1 MANSVLIE
9 PTSTLV
15 QTVQT
20 ERGMSVLYA
29 GQYLFSRYD
38 PEKALRRVLDS
49 LVFKSGT
56 LILCF
61 SPVLPFTVELI
72 KNKLASQRADNCF
85 ILGIEKDVHLYRLY
99 CKAASTLKKSALK
112 KTNASAPPAAVMQK
126 TRGVQGSIGTP
137 EKTAEANVPAAIVLL
152 ERAQDTAVLLEKGG
166 FSDSTHA
173 ECFSDDCQNCERYF
187 GDKLPNEGTFRRIS
201 VIDGSAGV
209 RLHKDFYNA
218 AADYAQN
225 SINVF
230 WKNRITLVRLG
241 RLFSRNALKN
251 CARASSCVP
260 LVKQSV
266 CRPILVCGAG
276 TSLNRIIP
284 FIRTNRKRLHILAVD
299 AALRSL
305 LDQGIRADAVIA
317 VESQAAT
324 SKAFT
329 GTAGTDIPLIADLC
343 SRAQILRIT
352 GGSVSFFISE
362 YYANPLLERIKQ
374 TLGNLSV
381 LPPLGS
387 VGLVSME
394 IALLLRAQ
402 NVPVFTCGLDFSYPA
417 GMSHCKEAPSQKE
430 SHRVSNRFFPAGNP
444 EAAFRNGAFF
454 AKSKSG
460 SDFVCDPALRG
471 YAQLFSARYKNAAQV
486 YDLADEGLDTGLP
499 RLSETQA
506 SAILDTFFCAP
517 DTGTSNTS
525 TAASPAVEDNKKN
538 AGTGTNKSGAP
549 IDFFYLAEKK
559 RLTDLRGILTG
570 SLPAVSK
577 GELLDRL
584 SECSYLYLHFPDG
597 YKNPKSDKNFLNQS
611 FLNRIRSEID
621 VFLKDIDMQIEQNKE
636 NV

>member
-1 MANSVLIE
+1 MANGVLID
-9 PTSTLV
+9 TTGTLV

-38 PEKALRRVLDS
+38 PEKTLRTLLDS
-49 LVFKSGT
+49 LTFQSGT

-72 KNKLASQRADNCF
+72 KKKLASQRADNCF

-99 CKAASTLKKSALK
+99 CKAASTFKKSVLK
-112 KTNASAPPAAVMQK
+112 KTTDSAPPAAVMQK
-126 TRGVQGSIGTP
+126 TSGVQGTIGTP

-166 FSDSTHA
+166 FPDNQ
-173 ECFSDDCQNCERYF
+173 QNRERYF

-209 RLHKDFYNA
+209 RLHKDFYDD

-251 CARASSCVP
+251 CARAAVSVP

-276 TSLNRIIP
+276 TSLNRLIP
-284 FIRTNRKRLHILAVD
+284 FIRINRTRLHILAVD

-417 GMSHCKEAPSQKE
+417 GISHCKEAPSQKE

-444 EAAFRNGAFF
+444 ESAFHNGAFF

-499 RLSETQA
+499 RLTETQA
-506 SAILDTFFCAP
+506 SAMLDTFFCNN
-517 DTGTSNTS
+517 GTSTS
-525 TAASPAVEDNKKN
+525 ASSAVEDNKKN
-538 AGTGTNKSGAP
+538 AGTGTNKSCAP

-577 GELLDRL
+577 GELLERL

-597 YKNPKSDKNFLNQS
+597 YKNPQSDKNFLNQS

>member
-1 MANSVLIE
+1 MANGVLID
-9 PTSTLV
+9 TTGTLI

-38 PEKALRRVLDS
+38 PEKTLRTLLDS
-49 LVFKSGT
+49 LTFQSGT

-72 KNKLASQRADNCF
+72 KKKLALQRADNCF

-112 KTNASAPPAAVMQK
+112 KTSTSAPPAAVTQK
-126 TRGVQGSIGTP
+126 TSGVQGTIGTP

-166 FSDSTHA
+166 FPDNQ
-173 ECFSDDCQNCERYF
+173 QNRERYF

-209 RLHKDFYNA
+209 RLHKDFYDA

-251 CARASSCVP
+251 CARAAVSVP

-276 TSLNRIIP
+276 TSLNRLIP
-284 FIRTNRKRLHILAVD
+284 FIRINRTRLHILAVD

-499 RLSETQA
+499 RLTETQV
-506 SAILDTFFCAP
+506 SAMLDTFFGNN
-517 DTGTSNTS
+517 GTSTS
-525 TAASPAVEDNKKN
+525 ASPAVEDNKKN

>member
-1 MANSVLIE
+1 MANGVLID
-9 PTSTLV
+9 TTGTLV

-38 PEKALRRVLDS
+38 PEKTLRTLLDS
-49 LVFKSGT
+49 LTFQSGT

-72 KNKLASQRADNCF
+72 KKKLASQRADNCF

-99 CKAASTLKKSALK
+99 CKAASTFKKSVLK
-112 KTNASAPPAAVMQK
+112 KTTDSAPPAAVMQK
-126 TRGVQGSIGTP
+126 TSGVQGTIGTP

-166 FSDSTHA
+166 FPDNQ
-173 ECFSDDCQNCERYF
+173 QNRERYF

-209 RLHKDFYNA
+209 RLHKDFYDA

-251 CARASSCVP
+251 CARAAVSVP

-276 TSLNRIIP
+276 TSLNRLIP
-284 FIRTNRKRLHILAVD
+284 FIRINRTRLHILAVD

-499 RLSETQA
+499 RLTETQV
-506 SAILDTFFCAP
+506 SAMLDTFFGNN
-517 DTGTSNTS
+517 GTSTS
-525 TAASPAVEDNKKN
+525 ASPAVEDNKKN

>member
-1 MANSVLIE
+1 MANGVLID
-9 PTSTLV
+9 TTGTLI

-38 PEKALRRVLDS
+38 PEKTLRTLLDS
-49 LVFKSGT
+49 LTFQSGT

-72 KNKLASQRADNCF
+72 KKKLASQRADNCF

-99 CKAASTLKKSALK
+99 CKAASTLKKSVLK
-112 KTNASAPPAAVMQK
+112 KTSTSAPPAAVMQK
-126 TRGVQGSIGTP
+126 TSGVQGTIGTP
-137 EKTAEANVPAAIVLL
+137 KKTAEANVPAAIVLL

-166 FSDSTHA
+166 FPDNQ
-173 ECFSDDCQNCERYF
+173 QNRERYF

-209 RLHKDFYNA
+209 RLHKDFYDD

-251 CARASSCVP
+251 CARAAVSVP

-276 TSLNRIIP
+276 TSLNRLIP
-284 FIRTNRKRLHILAVD
+284 FIRINRTRLHILAVD

-499 RLSETQA
+499 RLTETQA
-506 SAILDTFFCAP
+506 SAMLDTFFCNN
-517 DTGTSNTS
+517 GTSTS
-525 TAASPAVEDNKKN
+525 ASPAVEDNKKN
-538 AGTGTNKSGAP
+538 AGTGTNKSGTP

>member
-1 MANSVLIE
+1 MTNGVLID
-9 PTSTLV
+9 TTGTLI

-38 PEKALRRVLDS
+38 PEKTLRTLLDS
-49 LVFKSGT
+49 LTFQSGT

-72 KNKLASQRADNCF
+72 KKKLASQRADSCF

-99 CKAASTLKKSALK
+99 CKAASTLKK
-112 KTNASAPPAAVMQK
+112 TTDSAPPAAVMQK
-126 TRGVQGSIGTP
+126 TSGVQGTIGTP

-152 ERAQDTAVLLEKGG
+152 ERAQDTAVLLEKSG
-166 FSDSTHA
+166 FPDNQ
-173 ECFSDDCQNCERYF
+173 QNRERYF

-209 RLHKDFYNA
+209 RLHKDFYDA

-251 CARASSCVP
+251 CARAAVSVP

-276 TSLNRIIP
+276 TSLNRLIP
-284 FIRTNRKRLHILAVD
+284 FIRINRTRLHILAVD

-499 RLSETQA
+499 RLTETQV
-506 SAILDTFFCAP
+506 SAMLDTFFGNN
-517 DTGTSNTS
+517 GTSTS
-525 TAASPAVEDNKKN
+525 ASPAVEDNKKN

>member
-1 MANSVLIE
+1 MANGVLID
-9 PTSTLV
+9 TTGTLI

-38 PEKALRRVLDS
+38 PEKTLRTLLDS
-49 LVFKSGT
+49 LTFQSGT

-72 KNKLASQRADNCF
+72 KKKLASQHADNCF

-99 CKAASTLKKSALK
+99 CKAASTLKKSVLK
-112 KTNASAPPAAVMQK
+112 KTSASAPPAAVMQK
-126 TRGVQGSIGTP
+126 TSGVQGTIGTP
-137 EKTAEANVPAAIVLL
+137 EKTAEANVPSAIVLL

-166 FSDSTHA
+166 FPDNQ
-173 ECFSDDCQNCERYF
+173 QNRERYF

-209 RLHKDFYNA
+209 RLYKDFYDD

-251 CARASSCVP
+251 CARAAVSVP

-276 TSLNRIIP
+276 TSLNRLIP
-284 FIRTNRKRLHILAVD
+284 FIRINRTRLHILAVD

-444 EAAFRNGAFF
+444 ESAFRNGAFF

-499 RLSETQA
+499 RLTETQA
-506 SAILDTFFCAP
+506 SAMLDTFFCNN
-517 DTGTSNTS
+517 GTSTS
-525 TAASPAVEDNKKN
+525 ASSEVGDNKKN
-538 AGTGTNKSGAP
+538 AGTGTNKSCAP

-577 GELLDRL
+577 DELLDRL

-597 YKNPKSDKNFLNQS
+597 YKNPQSDKNFLNQS